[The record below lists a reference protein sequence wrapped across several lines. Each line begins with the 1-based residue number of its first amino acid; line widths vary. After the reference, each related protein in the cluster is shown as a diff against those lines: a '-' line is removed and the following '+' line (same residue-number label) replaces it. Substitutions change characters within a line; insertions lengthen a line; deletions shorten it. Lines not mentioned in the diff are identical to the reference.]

1 MKKCWLFSS
10 HTQGLG
16 AKPSVL
22 KAVRYARCAIRFLLP
37 QHLLTG
43 ALPLQWSGEWD
54 LRLWPSLS
62 GLAVWAAI
70 SACIWIDCLKYW
82 EELIPTEFCRRQA
95 CRKLARNHKT
105 LPLCLSSSCFLF
117 FFLSEPHRHFLF
129 TWDIQ
134 AKIEW
139 SPSIRTMSLIIENR
153 LSLTWLYLKIF
164 LAHFYS
170 SEPSMDGNL
179 DNNWIF
185 QKNNLSS
192 GNLCPQQLLLIIS
205 KKFFL

>member
-22 KAVRYARCAIRFLLP
+22 KALRYARCAIRFLLP

-70 SACIWIDCLKYW
+70 SACIWIDCLKCW
-82 EELIPTEFCRRQA
+82 EELIPTEFCEDRPA
-95 CRKLARNHKT
+95 GNWLGTIKLY
-105 LPLCLSSSCFLF
+105 LFVCLLLVF
-117 FFLSEPHRHFLF
+117 FFFSEPHRHFLY
-129 TWDIQ
+129 TCDIQ
-134 AKIEW
+134 ANTEW
-139 SPSIRTMSLIIENR
+139 SPSIRSMSLIKENR

-170 SEPSMDGNL
+170 SEPSMAGNL
-179 DNNWIF
+179 DNNWIL

-192 GNLCPQQLLLIIS
+192 GNLCPQ
-205 KKFFL
+205 

>member
-22 KAVRYARCAIRFLLP
+22 KALRYARCAIRFLLP
-37 QHLLTG
+37 QRLLTG

-82 EELIPTEFCRRQA
+82 EELIPTEFCEDRPA
-95 CRKLARNHKT
+95 GNWLGTIKLY
-105 LPLCLSSSCFLF
+105 LFVCLLLVF
-117 FFLSEPHRHFLF
+117 FFFFFS
-129 TWDIQ
+129 Q
-134 AKIEW
+134 
-139 SPSIRTMSLIIENR
+139 SLIDTSYIPV
-153 LSLTWLYLKIF
+153 IF
-164 LAHFYS
+164 RPILNEAHLF
-170 SEPSMDGNL
+170 EVCL
-179 DNNWIF
+179 W
-185 QKNNLSS
+185 
-192 GNLCPQQLLLIIS
+192 S
-205 KKFFL
+205 KKIDCHWLGSTLKYFWPTFIHLNLPWLVIWIITEYFKKLILVVEIYVLNNCYW